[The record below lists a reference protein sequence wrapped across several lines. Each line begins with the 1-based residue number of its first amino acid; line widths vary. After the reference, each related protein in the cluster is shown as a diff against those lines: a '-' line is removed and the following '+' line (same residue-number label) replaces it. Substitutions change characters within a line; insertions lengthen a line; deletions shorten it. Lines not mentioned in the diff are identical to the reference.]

1 MLSKTGP
8 TKLATEAT
16 KNSAM
21 RVAELRKPAPQQSPN
36 NTTISSRILASV
48 ALGIGLA
55 FVLVLLGTIKEL
67 SPTFDEPS
75 HVLAGYSYLKWKDY
89 RVNPEHPPLAKTL
102 AALPLLAFDLKDPRP
117 TNSDWDRIATQ
128 QPGIPT
134 VKFARELLFVHNDGA
149 KLFQYTKLP
158 FVILT
163 VVLGLFVFLWSL
175 QWFGPIAA
183 IASLALFA
191 TDPNIIANGT
201 VVHTDMAFTTFF
213 FIGTYFFQRSLCT
226 RRWPDGLLTCALFAL
241 AAITKFSSVGIF
253 ASWSLAGLVWLLQPA
268 SSPNF
273 QSANA
278 LTRSHKLLLLSGM
291 LLGSLITTY
300 LFIWAAYG
308 FRFAAIPGTEES
320 FVMTPVMPET
330 IPLLAR
336 KAASF
341 VTQFHLLP
349 EAWIYGELHTWAFLS
364 RTSFLLGELSE
375 EGFWLYFPVALLT
388 KTPMPTLILILV
400 AFAGLLTRRNDRK
413 HPTFILW
420 VPALVYF
427 SLAVWA
433 RMNIGV
439 RHILPIYPFL
449 FVLAGDSA
457 AALWHSRTVWK
468 RGCLILIAGWM
479 VWGAAAT
486 YPNYLAYFNEAAG
499 GPKNGHKVLLDSNLD
514 WGQSLKGLKSWM
526 DEQGAKS
533 IFLLYFGQAEPASYG
548 IDAVHIPGSLV
559 RPRTSKRS
567 DSSIPHFLAVSANHF
582 YAGQVYS
589 TRVEADFIRSFRLK
603 EPVAIIGHSILVFKL
618 DPSDPQTN
626 YTLGTIMVL
635 SGEVYLAEELFRK
648 VLDVVPSSA
657 RVHEALA
664 QVLALQQKLTEA
676 EYHYK
681 QALAIY
687 RSQAARPDSR

>member
-1 MLSKTGP
+1 MVSKARP
-8 TKLATEAT
+8 TKLATEAK
-16 KNSAM
+16 KNSA
-21 RVAELRKPAPQQSPN
+21 VAELRKPVPRQSPSD
-36 NTTISSRILASV
+36 TTISPRILAAI
-48 ALGIGLA
+48 ALGIGVA
-55 FVLVLLGTIKEL
+55 FVLVLLGTIREL
-67 SPTFDEPS
+67 SPTFDEPV
-75 HVLAGYSYLKWKDY
+75 HVLAGYSYLKWRDY
-89 RVNPEHPPLAKTL
+89 RVNPEHPPLAKTV
-102 AALPLLAFDLKDPRP
+102 AAIPLLAYDIKDPRP
-117 TNSDWDRIATQ
+117 ANSDWDRIAKQ
-128 QPGIPT
+128 QPGIPA
-134 VKFARELLFVHNDGA
+134 VKFARELLFVDNDGA

-158 FVILT
+158 FVIFT

-191 TDPNIIANGT
+191 TDPNIIAHST
-201 VVHTDMAFTTFF
+201 VVHTDMAFTAFF
-213 FIGTYFFQRSLCT
+213 FIGTYFFQRSLS
-226 RRWPDGLLTCALFAL
+226 RPRWPDGLLTCALFAL

-253 ASWSLAGLVWLLQPA
+253 GSWSLTGLIWLLQPA
-268 SSPNF
+268 WSPHF
-273 QSANA
+273 QSADA
-278 LTRSHKLLLLSGM
+278 LTRSRKLLLLAGL
-291 LLGSLITTY
+291 LLGSLLSTY
-300 LFIWAAYG
+300 LFTWAAYG
-308 FRFAAIPGTEES
+308 FRFAAIPGTEAS

-330 IPLLAR
+330 TPLFIR

-349 EAWIYGELHTWAFLS
+349 EAWIYGELHTLAFLS
-364 RTSFLLGELSE
+364 RTSFLLGEFSE

-388 KTPMPTLILILV
+388 KTPVGTLILILV
-400 AFAGLLTRRNDRK
+400 AFVGLLTRRNDRK

-427 SLAVWA
+427 SIAVWA

-439 RHILPIYPFL
+439 RHILPVYPFL
-449 FVLAGDSA
+449 FVLAGESA

-468 RGCLILIAGWM
+468 RGCLILIGGWAL
-479 VWGAAAT
+479 WGSAAT

-499 GPKNGHKVLLDSNLD
+499 GPKNGHNVLLDSNLD

-526 DEQGAKS
+526 DEQGANS
-533 IFLLYFGQAEPASYG
+533 ILFLYFGQAEPASYG
-548 IDAVHIPGSLV
+548 IDAVYIPGSLI

-567 DSSIPHFLAVSANHF
+567 DSSIPYVLAVSANHF
-582 YAGQVYS
+582 YAAQVYS

-603 EPVAIIGHSILVFKL
+603 EPVATIGHSILVFKL
-618 DPSDPQTN
+618 DPSDSQTN
-626 YTLGTIMVL
+626 YTIGTIMAL
-635 SGEVYLAEELFRK
+635 RGEVSLSEELFRK
-648 VLDVVPSSA
+648 VLEVVPSSA

-687 RSQAARPDSR
+687 RSQAAPSDSR